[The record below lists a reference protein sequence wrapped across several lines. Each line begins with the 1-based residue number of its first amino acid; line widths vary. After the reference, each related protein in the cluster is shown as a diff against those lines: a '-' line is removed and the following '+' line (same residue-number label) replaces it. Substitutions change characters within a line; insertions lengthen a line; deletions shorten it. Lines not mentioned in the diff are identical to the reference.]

1 MFPKGSHL
9 VYHFPRRDTRPPLKL
24 TWYDG
29 GWAPPEDL
37 FAQHGLEARYA
48 DIKGS
53 EKMIIGTKGLIYG
66 DNYIKLHGEE
76 KLYGIMNHPA
86 TKDVPQRLPRP
97 KRQGTDGH
105 YLEWMQACLAN
116 DPAAPFASFET
127 ASRQTEMVLLGTL
140 AQRLG
145 KDIRWDPEKMEIPG
159 VPAAAALITPAYRPG
174 HAIT

>member
-1 MFPKGSHL
+1 
-9 VYHFPRRDTRPPLKL
+9 
-24 TWYDG
+24 
-29 GWAPPEDL
+29 
-37 FAQHGLEARYA
+37 
-48 DIKGS
+48 
-53 EKMIIGTKGLIYG
+53 MIIGTKGLIYG

-97 KRQGTDGH
+97 ARQGTDGH

-145 KDIRWDPEKMEIPG
+145 KDIRWNPEKMEIPG